1 MKLILTATLALLTTA
16 AFAAPSPYQR
26 MDFGPALFW
35 TYQIAPGN
43 IAQKGLA
50 IRLDDGPGG
59 VSKGRAWMVYDHDT
73 MRAAT
78 AGTSNGVALML
89 RTGVLKLT
97 AGPGRKGISVV
108 CWSSQS
114 RTTITPSR
122 LMVTNWRSYSA
133 LILCHAPSGA
143 GRT

>member
-1 MKLILTATLALLTTA
+1 MKLILTTTLALLTTA

-73 MRAAT
+73 MRVAAATTGSLWIGKASPSTAAT
-78 AGTSNGVALML
+78 A
-89 RTGVLKLT
+89 RTR
-97 AGPGRKGISVV
+97 ASRANGIS
-108 CWSSQS
+108 
-114 RTTITPSR
+114 
-122 LMVTNWRSYSA
+122 
-133 LILCHAPSGA
+133 
-143 GRT
+143 